1 MNLKKLQAQA
11 AWEQLQIV
19 KVLKA
24 EEEKKLAQDFVREL
38 QRVLH
43 EKNVR
48 IEQLEDQLKK
58 ATAPINIT
66 INLPSN

>member
-1 MNLKKLQAQA
+1 MKVTPAQA
-11 AWEQLQIV
+11 AWEQMHIERT
-19 KVLKA
+19 KRA
-24 EEEKKLAQDFVREL
+24 EEFVREL
-38 QRVLH
+38 QLVLH